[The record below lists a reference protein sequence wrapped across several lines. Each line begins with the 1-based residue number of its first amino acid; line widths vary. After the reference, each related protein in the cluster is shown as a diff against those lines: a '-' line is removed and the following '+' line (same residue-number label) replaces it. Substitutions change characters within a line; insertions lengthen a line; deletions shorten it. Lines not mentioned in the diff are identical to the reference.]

1 MGRFWLGIVLI
12 AVLFA
17 AGIGVGSF
25 MNATGSTICDTLDSA
40 AETALSGDLQAA
52 TGLAKDAQNK
62 WDSAWH
68 RIAAMAD
75 HAPMDEIDGLF
86 AQLNIYAETGAAG
99 DFAAYCSRISQ
110 LIFAVGEAHSF
121 NWWNLL

>member
-1 MGRFWLGIVLI
+1 MGRFWLGIIFITVL
-12 AVLFA
+12 LA

-52 TGLAKDAQNK
+52 TALAECAQQQ
-62 WDSAWH
+62 WEAAWH

-86 AQLNIYAETGAAG
+86 SQLTVYANTNASAE
-99 DFAAYCSRISQ
+99 FAAYCSRISQ
-110 LIFAVGEAHSF
+110 LIHAVGEAHSF

>member
-1 MGRFWLGIVLI
+1 MNRLWLGIVLM
-12 AVLFA
+12 ATLLA
-17 AGIGVGSF
+17 AGIWVGSY
-25 MNATGSTICDTLDSA
+25 MNTTGTAISSTLYSA
-40 AETALSGDLQAA
+40 AAAALSGDWQAA
-52 TGLAKDAQNK
+52 SGLAETARNQWDA
-62 WDSAWH
+62 AWH

-86 AQLNIYAETGAAG
+86 AQLRRYQETGVIA

-110 LIFAVGEAHSF
+110 LITAVGEAHSF